1 MSSNETLISKGL
13 RRCHQFGGLH
23 VQARSNETLISKGL
37 RPNALFVQL
46 RPASSNETLIS
57 KGLRLSNL
65 RTLEL
70 IGEFE

>member
-1 MSSNETLISKGL
+1 MS
-13 RRCHQFGGLH
+13 
-23 VQARSNETLISKGL
+23 SNETLISKGL